1 MQLSAINIEV
11 HVRGFKNFQELLT
24 MERKKY
30 DTEEKNKDH
39 FPCILDR
46 ITL

>member
-24 MERKKY
+24 MEKKKY

-39 FPCILDR
+39 FPCILYR